1 MSEIFSDGCFISAL
15 NNTNINTA
23 DKLFLN
29 HICNSVH
36 TLMLLYVRLLSSVF
50 RSAGGVY
57 TLFLCDADQE
67 DLAFLCSPPPS
78 GGQTVP
84 GPTGDHRLHQ

>member
-1 MSEIFSDGCFISAL
+1 
-15 NNTNINTA
+15 
-23 DKLFLN
+23 
-29 HICNSVH
+29 
-36 TLMLLYVRLLSSVF
+36 MLLYLRLLSSVF